1 MAIEQNPF
9 EMISQAVSNV
19 VPITEM
25 EESADATFEVD
36 PTDGGVI
43 VDFSENVEMEA
54 TGDIIEWYGDL
65 SETLDEDDL
74 GAIASDVIDNYEAD
88 KDSRAEWESMFER
101 GFDLLGLKLEQGSE
115 PFEGACT
122 AVHPLL
128 IESAV
133 KFQSKASGELFPV
146 GGPVKTQILGKSTPE
161 KEMQAN
167 RVQNFMN
174 YQLTEQMPEYFD
186 EFERMLFH
194 LPLIGSAFK
203 KLYYD
208 ASLKRPA
215 SEFIPIDQFYVSY
228 YATNLRNADRYTH
241 VIYRSP
247 VEIAR
252 DIRAGV
258 YQDIDLPTPSQGD
271 MPSFTEKMD
280 TILGL
285 SPSSDHDPQYILLEQ
300 HCYLDIEDDGVSL
313 PYIVTVEQQ
322 SRQILSIRRNYKQDD
337 PNKEKISHFVHYRFV
352 PGFGFYGLGLI
363 HFLGNLTM
371 SATAAMRSLIDAGQF
386 ANLPGGF
393 KAKGVRMVGD
403 NDPIA
408 PGEFK
413 EVEATGIDLS
423 KAIVTLPYKE
433 PSATLHQMLNFV
445 TVAGQK
451 FADSTEQV
459 ISDAASYGPVG
470 TTMALLEAS
479 SKFFSAI
486 HKRVH
491 KSQKDE
497 FNILARI
504 DYDYLPR
511 EYPYDVPNEDRSI
524 FKKDF
529 DGRIDVLPVSDPNI
543 PSNAHRMMMANM
555 ALQMAQQSPPG
566 MFNLEALNRTILNA
580 ANMPNIE
587 EILPPKIEPKPMDPV
602 SDIMAATKGIPI
614 AAFPGQ
620 NHDAHIQ
627 VKMAYLQDPM
637 NGANPIMER
646 VKPILESNIQEH
658 SVMKYQEQMNGLS
671 QQIMQGSPEQAGNPA
686 AIEMALAQAAQQVMN
701 ANQAMGQAQSPE
713 QQLVALEQAKVEL
726 EKQKIQADTEVQAAE
741 MVLKNKKLE
750 LEENAQIIKMME
762 SSATENFKTDKDE
775 KDRTLKSDL
784 KTMDLVGQAEMKDHE
799 MEHEKEL
806 KEMELMIK
814 SALEESK
821 AEMKEHEMDHQ
832 KDMKE
837 MELMVK
843 DMIEER
849 RLDFE
854 IQREVSKIVN
864 EKMKDRFENG
874 AGMERQDLNLM
885 IQIAI
890 DQVEENENDEEG

>member
-1 MAIEQNPF
+1 MATERNPF
-9 EMISQAVSNV
+9 ETMPEEVSNV
-19 VPITEM
+19 VPMADM
-25 EESADATFEVD
+25 ESTSEATFEID

-43 VDFSENVEMEA
+43 VDFSEENVEMEA
-54 TGDIIEWYGDL
+54 SEDIAEWYGDL
-65 SETLDEDDL
+65 SETLEDAELVD
-74 GAIASDVIDNYEAD
+74 IASDVIENFEAD
-88 KDSRAEWESMFER
+88 KDSRGDWESMFER
-101 GFDLLGLKLEQGSE
+101 GFDLLGLKLEPGTE
-115 PFEGACT
+115 PFDGACT

-133 KFQSKASGELFPV
+133 KFQSKASGELFPTS
-146 GGPVKTQILGKSTPE
+146 GPVKARIFGSSTPE
-161 KEMQAN
+161 KELQAN

-208 ASLKRPA
+208 ATTKRPH

-228 YATNLRNADRYTH
+228 YATDLANADRYTH

-258 YQDIDLPTPSQGD
+258 YQEVDLPTPSSTNI
-271 MPSFTEKMD
+271 MPFTEKMD

-300 HCYLDIEDDGVSL
+300 HCYLTIEDEEEAL

-337 PNKEKISHFVHYRFV
+337 VNKEKVSHFVHYRFV

-403 NDPIA
+403 NEPIA

-413 EVEATGIDLS
+413 EVEATGVDLS
-423 KAIVTLPYKE
+423 KAIIPLPYKE
-433 PSATLHQMLNFV
+433 PSSTLFQMLNFV
-445 TVAGQK
+445 ATAGQK

-479 SKFFSAI
+479 SKFFTAI
-486 HKRVH
+486 HKRLH

-497 FNILARI
+497 FKILARI
-504 DYDYLPR
+504 DYEYLPE
-511 EYPYDVPNEDRSI
+511 EYPYDIPYEDRSI

-529 DGRIDVLPVSDPNI
+529 DGRIDIIPVSDPNI

-580 ANMPNIE
+580 ANMPNVE

-602 SDIMAATKGIPI
+602 SDIMAATKGVPI
-614 AAFPGQ
+614 SAFPGQ

-637 NGANPIMER
+637 NGGNPVMQRIA
-646 VKPILESNIQEH
+646 PILQANIQEH
-658 SVMKYQEQMNGLS
+658 SVMKYQEQMSGIT
-671 QQIMQGSPEQAGNPA
+671 QQMMQQNPQAAKDPSA
-686 AIEMALAQAAQQVMN
+686 VEMAMAEAAQQVMN

-713 QQLVALEQAKVEL
+713 QQLVSLEQAKVEL
-726 EKQKIQADTEVQAAE
+726 EKQKLQSDTMTNAAE
-741 MVLKNKKLE
+741 LELKNKKLE
-750 LEENAQIIKMME
+750 LEENEQIIGMLKTG
-762 SSATENFKTDKDE
+762 SVDNFKREKSEADRSSKERIKEIEIMGKAAIEEFKINKEDE
-775 KDRTLKSDL
+775 KEVMNVLKDMFDSQTKDNKEL
-784 KTMDLVGQAEMKDHE
+784 DIKGLDALVKMAIAQQKEMKND
-799 MEHEKEL
+799 
-806 KEMELMIK
+806 
-814 SALEESK
+814 
-821 AEMKEHEMDHQ
+821 AE
-832 KDMKE
+832 
-837 MELMVK
+837 
-843 DMIEER
+843 R
-849 RLDFE
+849 
-854 IQREVSKIVN
+854 
-864 EKMKDRFENG
+864 
-874 AGMERQDLNLM
+874 
-885 IQIAI
+885 
-890 DQVEENENDEEG
+890 

>member
-1 MAIEQNPF
+1 MATERNPYDMMP
-9 EMISQAVSNV
+9 EEDSNV
-19 VPITEM
+19 IPLEVPEP
-25 EESADATFEVD
+25 EGEATFEVD
-36 PTDGGVI
+36 PDDGGII
-43 VDFSENVEMEA
+43 VDFSDSVEMEA
-54 TGDIIEWYGDL
+54 SEDIAEWFGDL

-74 GAIASDVIDNYEAD
+74 VEISNDVLDNFEAD
-88 KDSRAEWESMFER
+88 KDSRSEWESMFER

-133 KFQSKASGELFPV
+133 KFQSKASGELFPSS
-146 GGPVKTQILGKSTPE
+146 GPVKAQILGKSTPK
-161 KEMQAN
+161 KELQAN

-174 YQLTEQMPEYFD
+174 FQLTEQMPEYFD

-208 ASLKRPA
+208 ATTKRPH
-215 SEFIPIDQFYVSY
+215 SEFISIDQFYVSY
-228 YATNLRNADRYTH
+228 YATDLSNADRYTH

-247 VEIAR
+247 VELAK

-258 YQDIDLPTPSQGD
+258 YQDIDLPTPSSSSIT
-271 MPSFTEKMD
+271 PFTEKMD

-285 SPSSDHDPQYILLEQ
+285 SPSSDNDPQYVLLEQ
-300 HCYLDIEDDGVSL
+300 HCYLNIEDEDEAL

-322 SRQILSIRRNYKQDD
+322 SKQVLSIRRNYKQNDM
-337 PNKEKISHFVHYRFV
+337 NKEKINHFVHYRFV

-403 NDPIA
+403 NDPIS

-423 KAIVTLPYKE
+423 KAIVPLPYKE
-433 PSATLHQMLNFV
+433 PSSTLFQMLNFV
-445 TVAGQK
+445 TAAGQK

-479 SKFFSAI
+479 SKFFTAI
-486 HKRVH
+486 HKRLH

-497 FNILARI
+497 FRILARI
-504 DYDYLPR
+504 DYDYLPN
-511 EYPYDVPNEDRSI
+511 EYPYDVPYEDRSI
-524 FKKDF
+524 FKSDF
-529 DGRIDVLPVSDPNI
+529 DGRVDIVPVSDPNI

-580 ANMPNIE
+580 ANMPNVE
-587 EILPPKIEPKPMDPV
+587 EILPPKIKPKPMDPV

-627 VKMAYLQDPM
+627 VKMAYIQDPM
-637 NGANPIMER
+637 NGGNPVMQRIQ
-646 VKPILESNIQEH
+646 PILEANIQEH
-658 SVMKYQEQMNGLS
+658 SVMKYQEQMNGLTQEMMS
-671 QQIMQGSPEQAGNPA
+671 QTPQEGKTPGAV
-686 AIEMALAQAAQQVMN
+686 EMAMAQAAQQITN
-701 ANQAMGQAQSPE
+701 ANQAMGMAQSPE

-726 EKQKIQADTEVQAAE
+726 EKQKLQSDTATNAAE
-741 MVLKNKKLE
+741 LELKNKKLE
-750 LEENAQIIKMME
+750 LEENEQILGMIKTNAADNLKRE
-762 SSATENFKTDKDE
+762 KVASDKETKE
-775 KDRTLKSDL
+775 K
-784 KTMDLVGQAEMKDHE
+784 
-799 MEHEKEL
+799 L
-806 KEMELMIK
+806 KEMEIVSK
-814 SALEESK
+814 EALEEFKISK
-821 AEMKEHEMDHQ
+821 EEEREVMRSMKELLLTNI
-832 KDMKE
+832 KE
-837 MELMVK
+837 NNKL
-843 DMIEER
+843 
-849 RLDFE
+849 
-854 IQREVSKIVN
+854 
-864 EKMKDRFENG
+864 
-874 AGMERQDLNLM
+874 DLNGLDALVKM
-885 IQIAI
+885 AQAKQKESQ
-890 DQVEENENDEEG
+890 DDD